1 MKQTRKIRNKK
12 LFLKWLKKSRR
23 NKYNIVHSGG
33 NVNVEAIISAG
44 ATLGDVAFKL
54 ASNPVVISAVVG
66 LGVGSFAFTTLVSGG
81 ATLVL
86 ILVATFAFIKIRS
99 MYSKYYTMIYVMND
113 YVLLL
118 KKIDTMVRLAVKIS
132 QEYNFVIDTKD
143 VNKSLERIFSI
154 FNTLLSDK
162 DVIEINNDVLNS
174 KGGNDELN
182 NIAADVDADAD
193 ITTDNSLY
201 LKDDQQDTQ
210 VIEVPETVK
219 EKQKSILQKIA
230 SKFKTAK
237 KVFSLNSKK
246 FTEELNEEVT
256 RLGLYFSILL
266 GEFNIIL
273 NVCQMDIISKG
284 NSKNL
289 VSKNNSIKGD
299 ENFNNLLI
307 SSIIYRTLQLYN
319 IFNLCDTVSSTSD
332 TAKKTCT
339 SDNMN
344 EYIKEINLERANIR
358 KVLFGVSKSNTKI
371 LFPLYAQLR
380 DSKNTNDALQQ
391 LRTIMRGFR
400 EPIIGKEKAQD
411 FLKKI
416 HDFNDNYSKKSKSKS
431 DRSTINI
438 TPYDEKD
445 EYGYTDEK
453 NLPPQK
459 PPPPPP
465 QKLLIDTPVAA
476 N

>member
-1 MKQTRKIRNKK
+1 
-12 LFLKWLKKSRR
+12 
-23 NKYNIVHSGG
+23 
-33 NVNVEAIISAG
+33 
-44 ATLGDVAFKL
+44 
-54 ASNPVVISAVVG
+54 VG

-182 NIAADVDADAD
+182 NIAVAVAVDVDN
-193 ITTDNSLY
+193 TTDDSLY
-201 LKDDQQDTQ
+201 LKDVQQDTQ

-219 EKQKSILQKIA
+219 EKQKNIFQKIA
-230 SKFKTAK
+230 SKFKTVK

-284 NSKNL
+284 DKNEL
-289 VSKNNSIKGD
+289 MTKNNNVKSD
-299 ENFNNLLI
+299 DNFNNLLI

-319 IFNLCDTVSSTSD
+319 IFNLCDTISSKSETS
-332 TAKKTCT
+332 KTIC
-339 SDNMN
+339 SPANKS
-344 EYIKEINLERANIR
+344 EYIKEINRERMNIR
-358 KVLFGVSKSNTKI
+358 TVLFGTTTSDSKT
-371 LFPLYAQLR
+371 LFPLYAPL
-380 DSKNTNDALQQ
+380 SSNTNNGLQKLREIMKGFNKPITEESQAL
-391 LRTIMRGFR
+391 
-400 EPIIGKEKAQD
+400 E
-411 FLKKI
+411 FLKRI
-416 HDFNDNYSKKSKSKS
+416 HEFNDTYSKEISKSAPS
-431 DRSTINI
+431 SMPSFSI
-438 TPYDEKD
+438 KD
-445 EYGYTDEK
+445 ENTTNEQIGNTADTAVK
-453 NLPPQK
+453 PAVNQPSNPVVTNPPRL
-459 PPPPPP
+459 PPPPSNTQGEPAVEP
-465 QKLLIDTPVAA
+465 AVEY
-476 N
+476 

>member
-33 NVNVEAIISAG
+33 NVNAEAIISAG

-182 NIAADVDADAD
+182 NIAADVDADNTND
-193 ITTDNSLY
+193 ESLY
-201 LKDDQQDTQ
+201 LDAQQDTQ

-400 EPIIGKEKAQD
+400 EPIIVKEKAQD

-431 DRSTINI
+431 DRSTINS
-438 TPYDEKD
+438 TPYYEKD
-445 EYGYTDEK
+445 EDDDTDKK
-453 NLPPQK
+453 NLPPQN
-459 PPPPPP
+459 
-465 QKLLIDTPVAA
+465 LTST
-476 N
+476 

>member
-182 NIAADVDADAD
+182 NIAADVDADNTND
-193 ITTDNSLY
+193 ESLY
-201 LKDDQQDTQ
+201 LDAQQDTQ

-230 SKFKTAK
+230 SKFKTVK

-400 EPIIGKEKAQD
+400 EPIIVKEKAQD

-445 EYGYTDEK
+445 EDDDTDKK
-453 NLPPQK
+453 NPPPQK

-465 QKLLIDTPVAA
+465 QSFLSSTQ
-476 N
+476 

>member
-1 MKQTRKIRNKK
+1 MNKK

-33 NVNVEAIISAG
+33 TIEAVISAG

-182 NIAADVDADAD
+182 NIAVAVAVDVDN
-193 ITTDNSLY
+193 TTDDSLY
-201 LKDDQQDTQ
+201 LKDVQQDTQ

-219 EKQKSILQKIA
+219 EKQKNIFQKIA
-230 SKFKTAK
+230 SKFKTVK

-307 SSIIYRTLQLYN
+307 SSIIYRTLQLNN

-400 EPIIGKEKAQD
+400 EPIIGKEQAKD

-438 TPYDEKD
+438 IPYDEDD

-465 QKLLIDTPVAA
+465 QKPPIVNPVAA